1 MPTTVRSFAKINI
14 GLCIGERRPDGF
26 HELRTLYQTIG
37 LHDRVT
43 VAVSKGTGI
52 ELHCATPGVPPD
64 GTNTCWRI
72 AERAMALLGASG
84 RVRIEIEKQ
93 LPVQGGLG
101 GASSN
106 AVAALL
112 ALEHELKRELPLAAK
127 FGLTAEV
134 GSDLPLFL
142 IGGTVLGVSRGEEV
156 YPFPELP
163 PTLCVLVTPG
173 IPVSTPQAFADWDR
187 AQEQGKLTGCPASDR
202 INLFCSAMFSGLNDS
217 LSRPNETA
225 GKHVSGVPAMEGRGR
240 AETQL
245 LDLVRTGIA
254 NDFEKVVF
262 PQHPELAQ
270 VKKTL
275 ESGGAQ
281 YASLSGSGSA
291 VYGLFASRET
301 AQKAAAR
308 LEAHGTRAHL
318 TSTVSRKDYWDQL
331 LVSETGNR
339 ELETGLTGH

>member
-14 GLCIGERRPDGF
+14 GLCIGARRDDGF
-26 HELRTLYQTIG
+26 HELRSLYQTIA
-37 LHDRVT
+37 LHDRIT
-43 VAVSKGTGI
+43 VALSKGAGI
-52 ELHCATPGVPPD
+52 ELHCTTPGVPLD
-64 GTNTCWRI
+64 KNNTCWRI
-72 AERAMALLGASG
+72 VERAMALLATPC

-112 ALEHELKRELPLAAK
+112 ALERELKRELPWPDKFRLA
-127 FGLTAEV
+127 AEV

-142 IGGTVLGVSRGEEV
+142 IGGTVLGVGRGEEV
-156 YPFPELP
+156 YPLPELP
-163 PTLCVLVTPG
+163 PMACVLATPG

-187 AQEQGKLTGCPASDR
+187 AQEQGKLTDYPHSDR
-202 INLFCSAMFSGLNDS
+202 MNLFCSAIFSGLNGL
-217 LSRPNETA
+217 LSRPHELA
-225 GKHVSGVPAMEGRGR
+225 GRHSSGVPASEGRGR

-262 PQHPELAQ
+262 PQHPELAK
-270 VKKTL
+270 VKSIL
-275 ESGGAQ
+275 QDERAL

-291 VYGLFASRET
+291 IFGLFGT
-301 AQKAAAR
+301 LAAAEAAGDR
-308 LEAHGTRAHL
+308 LGEGGMPAQVTQM
-318 TSTVSRKDYWDQL
+318 VSRKDYWDQL
-331 LVSETGNR
+331 LVSETGN
-339 ELETGLTGH
+339 